1 MLLNYHS
8 DSSIDELFKL
18 ESLIRFTKEAC
29 LSKEINA
36 NYYDLDG
43 LNKLKLSEE
52 RNDYIN
58 SLSII
63 EEKIYLLK
71 ERYINNEKIIIK
83 HQQLPQI
90 NNSLVYHK

>member
-58 SLSII
+58 SLSIV
-63 EEKIYLLK
+63 EEKIGLLR
-71 ERYINNEKIIIK
+71 ERFINNEKFIIK
-83 HQQLPQI
+83 RQQLPQI
-90 NNSLVYHK
+90 NNNLMCHK

>member
-58 SLSII
+58 SLKSI
-63 EEKIYLLK
+63 
-71 ERYINNEKIIIK
+71 
-83 HQQLPQI
+83 
-90 NNSLVYHK
+90 SLGDFCLFFK

>member
-8 DSSIDELFKL
+8 DSSIDELLKL

-63 EEKIYLLK
+63 EEKISLLK

-83 HQQLPQI
+83 RQQLPQI
-90 NNSLVYHK
+90 NNNLMCHK

>member
-63 EEKIYLLK
+63 EEKISLLK

-83 HQQLPQI
+83 RQQLPQI
-90 NNSLVYHK
+90 NNNLMCHK

>member
-63 EEKIYLLK
+63 EEKISLLK

-83 HQQLPQI
+83 RQQLPQI
-90 NNSLVYHK
+90 NNNLMYHK

>member
-71 ERYINNEKIIIK
+71 EKYINNEKI
-83 HQQLPQI
+83 
-90 NNSLVYHK
+90 

>member
-63 EEKIYLLK
+63 EEKISLLK

-90 NNSLVYHK
+90 NNNLMCHK

>member
-58 SLSII
+58 SLSIV
-63 EEKIYLLK
+63 EEKIGLLR
-71 ERYINNEKIIIK
+71 ERFINNEKFIIK
-83 HQQLPQI
+83 HQQLQQI
-90 NNSLVYHK
+90 DNSLVYHK

>member
-29 LSKEINA
+29 LSKETNA

-63 EEKIYLLK
+63 EEKLSLLK

-83 HQQLPQI
+83 RQQLPQI
-90 NNSLVYHK
+90 NNNLMCHK